1 MTVILG
7 YKDIENKPYIKSSFT
22 PPRFLHAHEFFE
34 ISFCV
39 TGQSVN
45 TINGVPCP
53 FHNGTCVILRPG
65 DAHSLTEYDP
75 IVYEHIDLYV
85 LPDKFKAICDVTHP
99 RLYEEIMTTGSPICF
114 QLPSDLFSFLFNK
127 SLLLKEMIT
136 EKNNFFETLYI
147 AMVVTILSEWV
158 KSRAFTEIVMP
169 DWLKNLLP
177 KFNDINFVQK
187 NITQIANETGFS
199 LPHFSTQFRKY
210 IGVSAMAYLTK
221 KRMQLSKT
229 LLDNTNLRI
238 LDISAMLGFENPSTF
253 SKHFMQEFKL
263 TPKEYR
269 KQNPGNVTT

>member
-1 MTVILG
+1 MPVILT
-7 YKDIENKPYIKSSFT
+7 YKDIENKPYINSSFT
-22 PPRFLHAHEFFE
+22 PPRHLHCHEFFE
-34 ISFCV
+34 MSFCV

-53 FHNGTCVILRPG
+53 FHNGSCVILRPG
-65 DAHSLTEYDP
+65 DTHSLTEYDP
-75 IVYEHIDLYV
+75 KIYEHIDIYI
-85 LPDKFKAICDVTHP
+85 LPDQFKAICNATHP
-99 RLYEEIMTTGSPICF
+99 RLYDEIMATETPICF
-114 QLPSDLFSFLFNK
+114 QLPSELFSFLFNQ
-127 SLLLKEMIT
+127 SLLLKEMIA
-136 EKNNFFETLYI
+136 NNNSFFQTLYVSMI
-147 AMVVTILSEWV
+147 VTILSEWE
-158 KSRAFTEIVMP
+158 KGKAFTKTVMP

-177 KFNDINFVQK
+177 KFNDVNFVQK

-199 LPHFSTQFRKY
+199 LPHFSTQFKKY

-229 LLDNTNLRI
+229 LLDNTHLRI

-269 KQNPGNVTT
+269 KQNPNNAST